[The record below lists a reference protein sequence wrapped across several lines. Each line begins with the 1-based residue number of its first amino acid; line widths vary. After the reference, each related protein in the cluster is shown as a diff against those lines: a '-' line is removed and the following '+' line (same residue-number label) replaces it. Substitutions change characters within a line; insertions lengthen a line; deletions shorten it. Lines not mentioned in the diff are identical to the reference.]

1 MEPVRAW
8 LHADRRQATAI
19 VIAIDSAALRCT
31 LHCSTHDSVDVN
43 IGQTQSDA
51 GQNPTLARPAAPL
64 AACVQRHPCI
74 STKIGCY
81 GKVL

>member
-43 IGQTQSDA
+43 IGQTQPDA
-51 GQNPTLARPAAPL
+51 GQ
-64 AACVQRHPCI
+64 
-74 STKIGCY
+74 
-81 GKVL
+81 